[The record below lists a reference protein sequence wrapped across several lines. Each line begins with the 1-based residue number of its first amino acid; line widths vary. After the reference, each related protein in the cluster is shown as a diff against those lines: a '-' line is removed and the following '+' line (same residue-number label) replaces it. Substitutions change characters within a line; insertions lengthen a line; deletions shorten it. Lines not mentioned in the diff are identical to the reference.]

1 MTVAL
6 PDISTP
12 TLTATRSIITDRLTG
27 RIQNVPAFT
36 ATGMDH
42 RPELSMR
49 SFDPRQRRWSEPVRL
64 PFGPAAS
71 SPAIAVLDGKLHLLF
86 RPYDSEQLTWA
97 EYQGRTWRTLP
108 NSPGP
113 AAPEPVALTTAG
125 TSLICAYQTPTGQ
138 QFTGTSSNG
147 TSWGA
152 ASAMPAPQDSA
163 VSLCWDGTTLH
174 AAMRVVTAGV
184 ALGHYQRDAQGE
196 WQQDHGSFSEP
207 PVHSPEL
214 ILWNGNLTCYYRRL
228 HGAVWTRWRHK
239 DRPETWAT
247 QRMDDVRAS
256 NNVRLAVA
264 GPTLYMLFPDSQG
277 TLHLRSSNGST
288 WSTVVPVDEYRTLET
303 PALAWYGDRLIANRP
318 GRRLSS
324 LTSQGGHGGTAPT
337 PRRPDP
343 PEKSAP
349 GGSLRRLGH
358 HRSHP
363 ETRIRR
369 CDRALPQRRQRSR
382 LCALLGT
389 SSAAYDRATRPCGS
403 TRRSARRHRGGPG
416 LVART
421 QQHPMTGEVV
431 EELDGGVDVHADV
444 LVLGDRQLLS
454 ARPLP

>member
-264 GPTLYMLFPDSQG
+264 GPTLYKLFPDSQG

-303 PALAWYGDRLIANRP
+303 PALAWYGDRLIAI
-318 GRRLSS
+318 G
-324 LTSQGGHGGTAPT
+324 
-337 PRRPDP
+337 
-343 PEKSAP
+343 
-349 GGSLRRLGH
+349 
-358 HRSHP
+358 
-363 ETRIRR
+363 
-369 CDRALPQRRQRSR
+369 
-382 LCALLGT
+382 
-389 SSAAYDRATRPCGS
+389 
-403 TRRSARRHRGGPG
+403 RGGACP
-416 LVART
+416 
-421 QQHPMTGEVV
+421 P
-431 EELDGGVDVHADV
+431 
-444 LVLGDRQLLS
+444 
-454 ARPLP
+454 